1 MFLQYYTDM
10 ISVETTLGIH
20 LKAAGYSLTEP
31 RRLVF
36 AALQYD
42 APLSMQ
48 ELYTRLQNKV
58 NRTTVYRVIELF
70 EELHIAQR
78 VAKGWKYKLELTDE
92 FIPHHHH
99 FTCSKCNKTISFD
112 EPEGLDD
119 MLDTIASHNGF
130 TASSH
135 TLEIEGICSSCT
147 ALSLKA

>member
-1 MFLQYYTDM
+1 MT
-10 ISVETTLGIH
+10 SVETTLGIH
-20 LKAAGYSLTEP
+20 LKSAGYSLTEP
-31 RRLVF
+31 RKLVF

-48 ELYTRLQNKV
+48 ALYTRLYGKV

-99 FTCSKCNKTISFD
+99 FSCTKCHVIISFD
-112 EPEGLDD
+112 EPVSFDS
-119 MLDTIASHNGF
+119 MLESVANQNGF
-130 TASSH
+130 ITVSH
-135 TLEIEGICSSCT
+135 TLEIEGLCSNCRATSD
-147 ALSLKA
+147 

>member
-1 MFLQYYTDM
+1 MT
-10 ISVETTLGIH
+10 SVDSTLALH
-20 LKAAGYSLTEP
+20 LKSAGYSLTAP

-48 ELYTRLQNKV
+48 DLYTRLHGKV

-99 FTCSKCNKTISFD
+99 FTCTRCHKTISFD
-112 EPEGLDD
+112 EPAGLDD
-119 MLDTIASHNGF
+119 MLTAIASHNGF
-130 TASSH
+130 IPTSH
-135 TLEIEGICSSCT
+135 TLEIEGLCATCR
-147 ALSLKA
+147 A